1 MDGKEYGM
9 RLEDRIVALLYEIE
23 YLKKQIQPTDTG
35 HIHTAISVRRNRLDQ
50 LIEQLV
56 NEDNT

>member
-1 MDGKEYGM
+1 M

-35 HIHTAISVRRNRLDQ
+35 HIHTTIGVLRNRLDQ
-50 LIEQLV
+50 LIEELV

>member
-1 MDGKEYGM
+1 MDGKEYCM

-35 HIHTAISVRRNRLDQ
+35 HIHTAIAVLRNRLDQ
-50 LIEQLV
+50 LIEELV